1 MTTETLLDQ
10 AANLPETAATN
21 TVPQTSAPTL
31 PAATAQAT
39 KSPAKWTATAPPA
52 NKVQAKPS
60 APTTQAL
67 LPAYT
72 EFETFDPPEKPDTE
86 LTQILSFR
94 RRHGSLGV
102 QVFKDVLYKK
112 LEKVPFL
119 QLSERNGNIVA
130 VTDPASKILFSCHI
144 DTVHSQSESM
154 ENKPQALAYD
164 SNFGHLF
171 LDGTKGSAGCL
182 GADDGAGVYLLLQ
195 MIRAKVP
202 GTYIFHEGEECGGIG
217 SKALLTAHREWLKK
231 FTHAFAFDRAGT
243 TDIVITQ
250 GGEACASP
258 ALATELA
265 LRFKNAG
272 VGGLKECHKG
282 SFTDTKVYRYTI
294 PECVNISVGYENA
307 HQPSER
313 LDVAYLEALVA
324 ACKKL
329 DWASLPVVRKPE
341 PEPVYSPG
349 PGYGYFNGHSAGR
362 SDHLA
367 SHFGSAS
374 IAGAQPM
381 AGFPKPKAKGK
392 DKDKVQKPK
401 ARIPANH
408 ATVLELLEDM
418 PTWSRNDFD
427 MLVMTEPEVAT
438 SLMLTMAARIK
449 GLSAE
454 LTYLQEVM

>member
-10 AANLPETAATN
+10 AANLPKTAATS
-21 TVPQTSAPTL
+21 TVPQTSAATL

-52 NKVQAKPS
+52 NKVS
-60 APTTQAL
+60 APAAAPQM

-171 LDGTKGSAGCL
+171 LDSTKGSSGCL

-217 SKALLTAHREWLKK
+217 SKSLLSAHREWLKK

-282 SFTDTKVYRYTI
+282 SFTDTKVYRYII

-307 HQPSER
+307 HQPAER

-341 PEPVYSPG
+341 PEPVYSSG
-349 PGYGYFNGHSAGR
+349 AGYGYFNGHSAGR
-362 SDHLA
+362 SDPWP
-367 SHFGSAS
+367 SQFGNAG
-374 IAGAQPM
+374 IAGAKPM
-381 AGFPKPKAKGK
+381 SEFPKPKAKGK
-392 DKDKVQKPK
+392 AQKTK

-408 ATVLELLEDM
+408 ATVLELLENM
-418 PTWSRNDFD
+418 PTWSRDDFD